1 MEIIYVA
8 YKEFKEL
15 VPKKVTKCNKETAN
29 WYVKKSGCNSKC
41 IKNLKI
47 QMLLHV

>member
-29 WYVKKSGCNSKC
+29 WYVK
-41 IKNLKI
+41 IVLVNLNALKT
-47 QMLLHV
+47 